1 MNLPLENTGDK
12 YNKNQLNK
20 RMHPVLI

>member
-1 MNLPLENTGDK
+1 LKNTGDK

-20 RMHPVLI
+20 RMHHLLNII